1 MALRGAASD
10 PPEPARNGEEEQ
22 PAQGVAN
29 KPQAQPEALMRNRHQ
44 AIPEYAR
51 RSILQPL
58 RSRLPIDTTDWEKT
72 LRADPCAYCNEPA
85 NEVDHIRPRVA
96 GGRDS
101 WQNTTG
107 SCHHCNQ
114 AKASTR
120 LLQFLSGRRVP
131 LRILEPRLER
141 LDGNLVAIADLRRA
155 PYDPQGPRDR
165 SSRLLT
171 ALLTARP
178 EADGAVLYGLREQ
191 KGQHPSTAWVH
202 ILRMRPGTA
211 DAGAICRRHGGG
223 GSVDYGG
230 FVSKRL
236 LFGNPGPTAA
246 ETGTQAREA
255 AGPDP
260 QPIYGKTAP
269 EPIKNDAMRPALP
282 HNVQNAISDIRRI
295 AVHERMR
302 NLRIRTSDERN
313 NRIEL
318 YASAYLQGA
327 DQTGA
332 GGNETNRPPIC
343 QPIARGIRMIR
354 KSLSRNGFD
363 AVVINTYD
371 SRNGGTVLNVNA
383 TKTHERARG
392 RRPPRHGTTTTS
404 EHPARP

>member
-1 MALRGAASD
+1 
-10 PPEPARNGEEEQ
+10 
-22 PAQGVAN
+22 
-29 KPQAQPEALMRNRHQ
+29 
-44 AIPEYAR
+44 
-51 RSILQPL
+51 
-58 RSRLPIDTTDWEKT
+58 
-72 LRADPCAYCNEPA
+72 
-85 NEVDHIRPRVA
+85 
-96 GGRDS
+96 
-101 WQNTTG
+101 
-107 SCHHCNQ
+107 
-114 AKASTR
+114 
-120 LLQFLSGRRVP
+120 
-131 LRILEPRLER
+131 
-141 LDGNLVAIADLRRA
+141 
-155 PYDPQGPRDR
+155 
-165 SSRLLT
+165 
-171 ALLTARP
+171 
-178 EADGAVLYGLREQ
+178 
-191 KGQHPSTAWVH
+191 
-202 ILRMRPGTA
+202 MRPGTA

-269 EPIKNDAMRPALP
+269 ERIKNDTMRPGLP

-302 NLRIRTSDERN
+302 NLRIRTSDERK

-318 YASAYLQGA
+318 YASAYLQSA

-371 SRNGGTVLNVNA
+371 SRNGRTVLNVNA